1 MMRKLKRYEDFIKES
16 EETFKTPET
25 SEFDDE
31 QFDEVDFE
39 DDIDSDMQIDA
50 EDSIIDDDDDV
61 SELRDEIED
70 DIENDEIEE
79 EEGEYIGTKLL
90 NELAEKLGVEV
101 VDNKIEYN
109 GMEINFYS
117 EDEKFHIG
125 REKFE
130 TVDEVLEF
138 LTSGEMV
145 TGSEESDI
153 VADNEMDFEQP
164 EGGEMVMG
172 RDADQM
178 MEESAKFRRIK
189 RFR

>member
-16 EETFKTPET
+16 EETFKTPEA
-25 SEFDDE
+25 SEFEDDSL
-31 QFDEVDFE
+31 E
-39 DDIDSDMQIDA
+39 DDIDSDVDMDA
-50 EDSIIDDDDDV
+50 EDSIIDEDDDI
-61 SELRDEIED
+61 SELRDEIGEDIED
-70 DIENDEIEE
+70 DDIEE

-109 GMEINFYS
+109 DMEINFYS

-130 TVDEVLEF
+130 TIDEVLEF
-138 LTSGEMV
+138 LTSGENV
-145 TGSEESDI
+145 IDSDESDV